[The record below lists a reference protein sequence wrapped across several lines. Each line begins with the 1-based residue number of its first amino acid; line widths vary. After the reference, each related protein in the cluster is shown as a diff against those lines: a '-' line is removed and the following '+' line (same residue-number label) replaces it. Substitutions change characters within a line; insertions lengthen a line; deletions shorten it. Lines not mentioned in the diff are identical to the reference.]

1 MTINYLDSKRIS
13 ALSSDALVAHLKFND
28 NVTDS
33 ANSNNGTVTGT
44 TTYVAGKVGKD
55 GKVKDID
62 KAMLADSVGTVAGAM
77 MGTTTVTSYVESGA
91 GVKAGG
97 KTGMTSLVIGLL
109 FLACIFFAPLATSL
123 PKQIDGASLLFVS
136 VLFIRNITDIE
147 WDDISEAAPAIL
159 AMIAMPLTYSIS
171 NGIALA
177 FVSYALIKLFTGKFS
192 STSPAIW
199 VIAILS
205 VVSFAVA

>member
-1 MTINYLDSKRIS
+1 
-13 ALSSDALVAHLKFND
+13 
-28 NVTDS
+28 
-33 ANSNNGTVTGT
+33 
-44 TTYVAGKVGKD
+44 
-55 GKVKDID
+55 
-62 KAMLADSVGTVAGAM
+62 

-97 KTGMTSLVIGLL
+97 RTGMTSLVIGLL

-123 PKQIDGASLLFVS
+123 PKQIDGAALLFVS
-136 VLFIRNITDIE
+136 VLFVRNITDIE
-147 WDDISEAAPAIL
+147 WDDIGESAPAIL

-192 STSPAIW
+192 TTSPAIW
-199 VIAILS
+199 VIACLLYTS
-205 VVSFAVA
+205 PSPRDRQKSRMPSSA